1 MARTKSALKKD
12 RQDRKR
18 RAHNRAVRSRMR
30 TTIKK
35 VTSSEDHA
43 VAAEALKEAE
53 AVLDRLASRRLIH
66 PNKAARKKSRLA
78 RTVAKLAG

>member
-35 VTSSEDHA
+35 VTATEDHA